1 MMEKNDELKLMSNT
15 PIIDERYRS
24 YADVL
29 EEKVCEEGVNNI
41 GIIAPYGAGKS
52 SLIKTY
58 KETYNIKN
66 SVTVSL
72 ANFTSVEQE
81 EKSSSNNNVKDYE
94 HGQVERSILEQLLF
108 SVRKKDVPESK
119 LNRIDSYSLIKSI
132 LFAVALVA
140 CVVFVTLAVLEKM
153 VQLPESDGR
162 LFYLFFT
169 LSIVALIGLVLLI
182 FRSYSVKKISIKD
195 IDAEFGE
202 NKGSILNKF
211 IDEIIYYFHATKT
224 SIVIIEDLDRFND
237 TKIFSKLRE
246 INFLINNSRSVKQKV
261 TFIYAIKDDLFK
273 TDVERAKF
281 FDFVISLLPLLNPE
295 NAKDKLKDFVNDENS
310 LVSLPEDYISEV
322 SYFITEMRVLKNI
335 INDYI
340 TYYKA
345 LNVYEFIS
353 NNKNVKLF
361 SLMVY
366 KNLFPNDF
374 ADLQFGKGFLNEY
387 FLKKDEKIKEKIR
400 ETDAEIQRID
410 DLLKSANEEE
420 IKNFKYLQ
428 YLVAGIIAEKGSIGY
443 RYGNSV
449 YNLST
454 FVGQNIL
461 TVLGVN
467 GYTCQMSVEDIETEL
482 GRSFAEIE
490 ANIKNKS
497 AERQNELKS
506 ERAELV
512 EKNRKLENITLQE
525 YLDEYDDLE
534 IDNETTRFLLSNG
547 YIAEDYMDYIAEYG
561 QEIISENDRLFIRS
575 VLRKNGLNYNYHIE
589 KPEIVIAQ
597 IKESRF
603 SDKYILNND
612 IVSYLL
618 KTENSKLIYRKDKLT
633 EYLCSADEVAVNYGV
648 KYISENDRGIEL
660 FCNCIVK
667 KSPILFEAII
677 SSLVTDDKKINV
689 LSNLVKASTDEDV
702 LRFNSQNYLTNYLN
716 NLENPVANFSSVS
729 LHVFER
735 ILCVFN
741 IKFEFIG
748 CENSSGSKLV
758 GKILEHNAYQSN
770 ISNVRFI
777 LFDYLKMN
785 KVKYENKIF
794 TAILN
799 VTDENVKQYMIDNV
813 SCIVKEIIKFE
824 KEISDE
830 NDTISYILR
839 SECIENEIKKEYIRM
854 LSVKFDVFPE
864 MDEKLCLFAVEDDK
878 IKYSWENVSLCVNE
892 LNIKTVELSEF
903 LLKGADE
910 LSKQDVDD
918 EKLILNICNDINYSD
933 SIETIKTLAK
943 SFKINVTVD
952 QIQEDNVA
960 VVLIDAGII
969 ISNKSNLQLCCNNRV
984 KPFCALL
991 CKNIT
996 WLNGFE
1002 GFSLKNS
1009 FIDEIIMSEY
1019 CDPLIGDMLS
1029 IMDTYLPDCEDAKIK
1044 IKDYIINNRV
1054 ENISESLLEYMIDA
1068 NISEDDKYK
1077 IMENSSS
1084 SVPSSKCIQILQK
1097 IDTGNQ
1103 CFEIPV
1109 GNSKTLKNI
1118 GIDNRALQIL
1128 MSNGLYVAKQ
1138 NINSVRIK
1146 RVK

>member
-1 MMEKNDELKLMSNT
+1 M
-15 PIIDERYRS
+15 
-24 YADVL
+24 
-29 EEKVCEEGVNNI
+29 
-41 GIIAPYGAGKS
+41 
-52 SLIKTY
+52 
-58 KETYNIKN
+58 
-66 SVTVSL
+66 
-72 ANFTSVEQE
+72 
-81 EKSSSNNNVKDYE
+81 
-94 HGQVERSILEQLLF
+94 
-108 SVRKKDVPESK
+108 
-119 LNRIDSYSLIKSI
+119 
-132 LFAVALVA
+132 
-140 CVVFVTLAVLEKM
+140 
-153 VQLPESDGR
+153 
-162 LFYLFFT
+162 
-169 LSIVALIGLVLLI
+169 I

-295 NAKDKLKDFVNDENS
+295 NAKDKLNKFVNYENS
-310 LVSLPEDYISEV
+310 LVSLPEDYISEI

-345 LNVYEFIS
+345 LNVYEFIA

-374 ADLQFGKGFLNEY
+374 AGLQFGKGLLNEY

-400 ETDAEIQRID
+400 ETDAEIQKID
-410 DLLKSANEEE
+410 DLLKSANLEE
-420 IKNFKYLQ
+420 IKSFKYLQ
-428 YLVAGIIAEKGSIGY
+428 YIVAGIIKENGNTRYI
-443 RYGNSV
+443 YGNYPSV
-449 YNLST
+449 NSVSSFTNITTLSINT
-454 FVGQNIL
+454 NGMETYMTVEGIEGIIGKKL
-461 TVLGVN
+461 T
-467 GYTCQMSVEDIETEL
+467 
-482 GRSFAEIE
+482 EIE
-490 ANIKNKS
+490 ANIKNKPV
-497 AERQNELKS
+497 ERQNELKK

-512 EKNRKLENITLQE
+512 EKNRKLENITIQE
-525 YLDEYDDLE
+525 YLEEYDDLE

-547 YIAEDYMDYIAEYG
+547 YIAEDYMDYIVERG
-561 QEIISENDRLFIRS
+561 QEIISENDGLFVRA
-575 VLRKNGLNYNYHIE
+575 VLMKNVLNYNYHIE

-603 SDKYILNND
+603 SDKHILNNN
-612 IVSYLL
+612 IVSCLL
-618 KTENSKLIYRKDKLT
+618 KTENPKLINRKDRLT
-633 EYLCSADEVAVNYGV
+633 EYLCSADEVAVNFGV
-648 KYISENDRGIEL
+648 KYISENDRETEL
-660 FCNCIVK
+660 FCNCIVR
-667 KSPILFEAII
+667 KSPILFESII
-677 SSLVTDDKKINV
+677 SSLVTDDKKINI
-689 LSNLVKASTDEDV
+689 LSNLVKASTDEDL

-716 NLENPVANFSSVS
+716 NLENPVANFSLVS

-748 CENSSGSKLV
+748 CENSSGSKFV
-758 GKILEHNAYQSN
+758 KMILEHNAYQSN

-785 KVKYENKIF
+785 KVEYENKIF

-799 VTDENVKQYMIDNV
+799 VTDENIKQYMLDNV
-813 SCIVKEIIKFE
+813 SCIVKEIIKLE

-830 NDTISYILR
+830 NATISYILR
-839 SECIENEIKKEYIRM
+839 SECIENETKKEYIRR
-854 LSVKFDVFPE
+854 LSAKFDVFPE
-864 MDEKLCLFAVEDDK
+864 MDEELCLFAVKADK
-878 IKYSWENVSLCVNE
+878 IKYSWENVSLCLNE
-892 LNIKTVELSEF
+892 LNIKTVELTEYF
-903 LLKGADE
+903 LKGAGE
-910 LSKQDVDD
+910 LSKQGVDD

-933 SIETIKTLAK
+933 RIGTLKTLAK
-943 SFKINVTVD
+943 SFKIKVTVD

-969 ISNKSNLQLCCNNRV
+969 IPNKSNLQLCCNNRV

-1002 GFSLKNS
+1002 GFSPKNS

-1019 CDPLIGDMLS
+1019 CDTLIGDMLS

-1077 IMENSSS
+1077 IMENSTS

-1118 GIDNRALQIL
+1118 GMDNRALQIL

-1138 NINSVRIK
+1138 NVNSVRIK

>member
-58 KETYNIKN
+58 KEIYNVKN

-94 HGQVERSILEQLLF
+94 HGQVEKSILEQLLF

-132 LFAVALVA
+132 LFAVVFVA

-153 VQLPESDGR
+153 VQLPDSDGR

-169 LSIVALIGLVLLI
+169 LSIVALIGFVLLI

-273 TDVERAKF
+273 TDIERAKF

-295 NAKDKLKDFVNDENS
+295 NAKDKLKKFVNHENS
-310 LVSLPEDYISEV
+310 LVSLPEDYISEI

-345 LNVYEFIS
+345 LNVYEYIS

-374 ADLQFGKGFLNEY
+374 ADLQFGKGLLSEY
-387 FLKKDEKIKEKIR
+387 FLKKDEKIKDKIR
-400 ETDAEIQRID
+400 ETNAEIQKID
-410 DLLKSANEEE
+410 NSLKSANEEE

-428 YLVAGIIAEKGSIGY
+428 YLVAGIIAEKGSNGY

-467 GYTCQMSVEDIETEL
+467 GYACQMSVENIETEL

-506 ERAELV
+506 ERAKLI

-525 YLDEYDDLE
+525 YLEEYDDLE

-547 YIAEDYMDYIAEYG
+547 YIAEDYMDYIVEHG

-575 VLRKNGLNYNYHIE
+575 VLMNNVLNYNYHIE

-597 IKESRF
+597 IRESRF

-612 IVSYLL
+612 IVSCLL
-618 KTENSKLIYRKDKLT
+618 KTENPKLKNRKDKLT
-633 EYLCSADEVAVNYGV
+633 EYLCSADEVAVNFGV
-648 KYISENDRGIEL
+648 NYISENDRETEL
-660 FCNCIVK
+660 FCDCIVK
-667 KSPILFEAII
+667 KSPILFESII

-689 LSNLVKASTDEDV
+689 LSNLVKALKSEDL

-729 LHVFER
+729 LPVFEK

-748 CENSSGSKLV
+748 CENSCSDFVK
-758 GKILEHNAYQSN
+758 KILENNAYQSN

-777 LFDYLKMN
+777 LFDYLKIN
-785 KVKYENKIF
+785 KVEYENKIF

-799 VTDENVKQYMIDNV
+799 VTDENIKQYMLDNV
-813 SCIVKEIIKFE
+813 SCIVKEIIKLE
-824 KEISDE
+824 KGITDE
-830 NDTISYILR
+830 NATISYILR

-864 MDEKLCLFAVEDDK
+864 MDEELCLFAVAADK
-878 IKYSWENVSLCVNE
+878 IKYSWENVSLCINE
-892 LNIKTVELSEF
+892 LNIKTVELSEY

-910 LSKQDVDD
+910 LSKLDVDD

-933 SIETIKTLAK
+933 NIETLQILAK

-960 VVLIDAGII
+960 VVLIDAGIVI
-969 ISNKSNLQLCCNNRV
+969 PNKSNLQLCCNNRV
-984 KPFCALL
+984 KPFCAIL
-991 CKNIT
+991 CKDRT
-996 WLNGFE
+996 LLNEFE
-1002 GFSLKNS
+1002 GLSLKNG
-1009 FIDEIIMSEY
+1009 FIDEIIVSEY
-1019 CDPLIGDMLS
+1019 CDALIGDILS
-1029 IMDTYLPDCEDAKIK
+1029 IIDSYLPDCDETKIK

-1054 ENISESLLEYMIDA
+1054 ENISKSLLEYMIDA

-1097 IDTGNQ
+1097 IDSSNQ

-1109 GNSKTLKNI
+1109 GNSKTLKKNE
-1118 GIDNRALQIL
+1118 IDNRALQIL
-1128 MSNGLYVAKQ
+1128 TSNGLYVAKQ